1 MIEQVTIL
9 NNTDENNIIK
19 LISNAFSY
27 KVCNVHY
34 FSSALT
40 HKSISKDNYERLEI
54 LGDAVLQLVITE
66 LLFTK
71 YPDHNEGQI
80 TVIRQ
85 NLVNSKNLEKIFLSL
100 KMEKIFKKIN
110 PSLAK
115 GNIYSDIFESLIG
128 AIYLDSN
135 YETVRDVIHNL
146 FIPLLSDNLSQKD
159 SKTLLQEYMHSKQL
173 PLPSYKT
180 LHTKHSKYKYLV
192 TCEISNLNIKESLQ
206 TNKVKPAEQEL
217 AHAILKKLYEKS

>member
-1 MIEQVTIL
+1 M

-34 FSSALT
+34 FSSAFT

-66 LLFTK
+66 LLFIK

-85 NLVNSKNLEKIFLSL
+85 NLVNSKNLKKIFLSL
-100 KMEKIFKKIN
+100 KLEKISKEIN
-110 PSLAK
+110 PSLSNS
-115 GNIYSDIFESLIG
+115 NIYSDIFEALVG

-135 YETVRDVIHNL
+135 YETVKDAIYNL

-159 SKTLLQEYMHSKQL
+159 SKTLLQEYMHSKQH
-173 PLPSYKT
+173 PLPSYST
-180 LHTKHSKYKYLV
+180 SPIKHSKYKYLV

-217 AHAILKKLYEKS
+217 AHTILKKLHEKS

>member
-1 MIEQVTIL
+1 M

-19 LISNAFSY
+19 LISKAFSY

-66 LLFTK
+66 LLFIK

-100 KMEKIFKKIN
+100 KLEKIFKEIN
-110 PSLAK
+110 PSLSK
-115 GNIYSDIFESLIG
+115 SNIYSDIFEALIG
-128 AIYLDSN
+128 AI
-135 YETVRDVIHNL
+135 
-146 FIPLLSDNLSQKD
+146 
-159 SKTLLQEYMHSKQL
+159 
-173 PLPSYKT
+173 
-180 LHTKHSKYKYLV
+180 
-192 TCEISNLNIKESLQ
+192 
-206 TNKVKPAEQEL
+206 
-217 AHAILKKLYEKS
+217 